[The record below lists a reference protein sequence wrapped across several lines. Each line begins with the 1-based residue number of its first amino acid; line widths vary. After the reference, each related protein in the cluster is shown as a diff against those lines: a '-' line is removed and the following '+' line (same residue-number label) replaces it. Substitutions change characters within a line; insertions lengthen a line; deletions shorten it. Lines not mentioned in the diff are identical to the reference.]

1 MRRRPLRPLAAA
13 AVLAALAVPGLGA
26 GEVLHREQS
35 LYQNILVVR
44 EPSRLCLRFS
54 VRRQTRNQSCV
65 DPQDGRRMVFAYTRM
80 MMALLLLEPAPQRVL
95 VAGLGGGTLPAALAA
110 LLPQATIDVVE
121 IDPAVVAVAER
132 YFGFRASARL
142 RVVVADAR
150 VFVKRALAR
159 DARYHAVLLDA
170 YGGDYIPE
178 HLLTREFLAEVRG
191 LLAVG
196 GVVAANTFSAS
207 RLYHHESAT
216 YRAVFGTFFNFKT
229 PGSGNRIVLA
239 ANGPLPTTAVLE
251 ANAAAWR
258 APLAAYGV
266 PIESYPALLATAA
279 AVDWDPAARPLT
291 DQYAPAN
298 LLQDPAR

>member
-1 MRRRPLRPLAAA
+1 MRPIHLALAATVA
-13 AVLAALAVPGLGA
+13 GLLAVPASPVGT
-26 GEVLHREQS
+26 VLHQEQS

-54 VRRQTRNQSCV
+54 LRRQTRNQSCI
-65 DPQDGRRMVFAYTRM
+65 DPDAPRRMVFGYTQM
-80 MMALLLLEPAPQRVL
+80 MMALLLLEPAPERIL
-95 VAGLGGGTLPAALAA
+95 VAGLGGGTLPTALAA
-110 LLPQATIDVVE
+110 LLPAATVDVVE
-121 IDPAVVAVAER
+121 IDPAVVALAKR
-132 YFGFRASARL
+132 YFGFEATARVRL
-142 RVVVADAR
+142 EVVDAR

-159 DARYHAVLLDA
+159 EARYDAVLLDA

-191 LLAVG
+191 LLPAG

-216 YRAVFGTFFNFKT
+216 YRAVFGTFFNFKA

-239 ANGPLPTTAVLE
+239 KNGPLPTRAALD

-258 APLAAYGV
+258 MALAPYGV
-266 PIESYPALLATAA
+266 PIHTYPPLLTTEP
-279 AVDWDPAARPLT
+279 DWDPNASVLT
-291 DQYAPAN
+291 DQHAPAN
-298 LLQDPAR
+298 LLQGTAQ